1 MYLNEYQD
9 ISVTVSN
16 TGTNTWKRDRE
27 QLVMID
33 AKKSISSLNMWNV
46 CYIQL
51 PNDVEPGSLVT
62 FNFKVKPNET
72 GWQYFQCRMM
82 KDDGTLFGIPSK
94 SVEVIVSKR

>member
-1 MYLNEYQD
+1 
-9 ISVTVSN
+9 
-16 TGTNTWKRDRE
+16 
-27 QLVMID
+27 MID

-46 CYIQL
+46 GYIQL